1 MIARLIISQLLAI
14 MVVINCQTAFAFS
27 STAKVTIK
35 VVDEEGLTVEGAR
48 IGIGF
53 NYNTGYG
60 TRDRNLVGISNDEG
74 TFSGSAECN
83 GNIGFNVT
91 KDGYYKTLG
100 AYDYKHLGPFGW
112 EPRNSE
118 LTVVLRK
125 ILNPVPMYA
134 RDTKSS
140 IIEIPVED
148 KEVGFDL
155 EKFDWVAPY
164 GDGIYS
170 DFIFHLKRRFVAWD
184 DQDCVLTVTFSHKN
198 DGIQLIEEDLQYGSV
213 FKLPRYAPDSGYQE
227 KLKFYIKAGNGKW
240 ESNVKETNNY
250 IFRIRSKEEAGRVT
264 QAMYGKIQGPLEFS
278 TPDSKTALIVMKYYL
293 NPDHTRNLEF
303 DPKRNLFGHLPM
315 REQVREP

>member
-1 MIARLIISQLLAI
+1 
-14 MVVINCQTAFAFS
+14 MVFNNCQNAFAFS

-35 VVDEEGLTVEGAR
+35 VVDEKGLAVEGAR

-53 NYNTGYG
+53 NYNTGNG
-60 TRDRNLVGISNDEG
+60 TRDRNVVGISNDEG
-74 TFSGSAECN
+74 DFSDSAECN

-112 EPRNSE
+112 EPRNPE

-125 ILNPVPMYA
+125 ILNPVPMYV
-134 RDTKSS
+134 RNSKFSN
-140 IIEIPVED
+140 IEIPAAD
-148 KEVGFDL
+148 KDVGFDL

-170 DFIFHLKRRFVAWD
+170 DFIFHLKRRFVSWE
-184 DQDCVLTVTFSHKN
+184 DQDCTLTITFFNKF
-198 DGIQLIEEDLQYGSV
+198 DGIKLIEEDLQYGSV
-213 FKLPRYAPDSGYQE
+213 FKLPRYAPESGYQQ
-227 KLKFYIKAGNGKW
+227 KLEFYIKAKNGKF
-240 ESNVKETNNY
+240 ESNVKRTDNY
-250 IFRIRSKEEAGRVT
+250 VFRLRSEEEDGKVLK
-264 QAMYGKIQGPLEFS
+264 AMYGKVRGSLDFS
-278 TPDSKTALIVMKYYL
+278 AINSKTAKIFFKYYL

-303 DPKRNLFGHLPM
+303 DPTRNLFGNLPM